1 MSDDGPWVEGDDGI
15 IYYNDGNVGV
25 GTANPAA
32 LMHLNAA
39 HSDFS
44 GSYLSVTNAG
54 IGGQPLMSVTPTGS
68 TVGVTLTSD
77 TETVGV
83 TSQLLISEG
92 LSGVTTDQTAHFVR
106 LWDGMTSGNLPNAYG
121 QFIAIQKAA
130 GSGTITS
137 VYGLYIAAVT
147 AATNNFAIYCENGVN
162 YFGGNVGI
170 GTTPSAHALDVAGDG
185 NFSGGL
191 TANGAQVYPGV
202 FTGDSGSGGAAGAVP
217 APAAGDAAAGK
228 FLSAG
233 GGWAV
238 PPVTAGVSSFNTRT
252 GAVTPQ
258 SGDYTAAQVGLG
270 NVTDDT
276 QLKASQ
282 LDTDP
287 SLAADADDRVPSQKA
302 VKTYVDSH
310 VGGFSLMGAEP
321 VTDFV
326 QPFATGQ
333 NNPHKLVD
341 VNGALFAPCVYTAP
355 GVLVRMPLNNPAALD
370 SLTFGTDSLGHNYPH
385 DNPVGAIYVLSKG
398 KIYVLFQNGARS
410 RPTAQSWPRSI
421 LRR

>member
-1 MSDDGPWVEGDDGI
+1 M
-15 IYYNDGNVGV
+15 
-25 GTANPAA
+25 
-32 LMHLNAA
+32 
-39 HSDFS
+39 
-44 GSYLSVTNAG
+44 
-54 IGGQPLMSVTPTGS
+54 
-68 TVGVTLTSD
+68 
-77 TETVGV
+77 
-83 TSQLLISEG
+83 
-92 LSGVTTDQTAHFVR
+92 R
-106 LWDGMTSGNLPNAYG
+106 RR
-121 QFIAIQKAA
+121 
-130 GSGTITS
+130 
-137 VYGLYIAAVT
+137 
-147 AATNNFAIYCENGVN
+147 
-162 YFGGNVGI
+162 
-170 GTTPSAHALDVAGDG
+170 G
-185 NFSGGL
+185 NFL
-191 TANGAQVYPGV
+191 
-202 FTGDSGSGGAAGAVP
+202 
-217 APAAGDAAAGK
+217 
-228 FLSAG
+228 AG

-238 PPVTAGVSSFNTRT
+238 PPVTAGVSNFNTRT

-282 LDTDP
+282 LDKE
-287 SLAADADDRVPSQKA
+287 SQARRSDADDRVPSQKA

-355 GVLVRMPLNNPAALD
+355 GVLVRMPLNNPG
-370 SLTFGTDSLGHNYPH
+370 GTGFANVRHGLARAQLSSRQPRRGH
-385 DNPVGAIYVLSKG
+385 LCSSKG